1 MLENVPFLETG
12 IIMDI
17 LTVLNNIGYTNFTEV
32 GGILRCRPLY
42 RESSSETVLCI
53 NKANGLWFD
62 HSSREGGSLSQL
74 ISKTLATNDSTII
87 KGLLGD
93 IPLSN
98 YSREF
103 TESTELTQTKVFDKE
118 ILIKLI
124 HDNSYW
130 NSRGISNF
138 TLDDFEGG
146 LAQKGRMIGRYVF
159 PIFNDKNDLV
169 GFAGRQVKDNPDFP
183 RWKLLGQKSSWI
195 YPLLST
201 KYIQAKNEVI
211 LVESLGDCLNLFEFG
226 YKNVIV
232 SFGVSLSS
240 KIIEHLLKLDV
251 SKIIIAL
258 NNDEDGGFVGNQAS
272 EEFQVELCKYFDKEQ
287 VKISLPPAK
296 DFGEI
301 KDPEIIKQWYAST
314 LEEKQ

>member
-1 MLENVPFLETG
+1 
-12 IIMDI
+12 MDI
-17 LTVLNNIGYTNFTEV
+17 LTVLNNIGYTSFTEV

-42 RESSSETVLCI
+42 RDSSSDTVLCI

-62 HSSREGGSLSQL
+62 HSLREGGGLSKL
-74 ISKTLATNDSTII
+74 IQKTLATDDPAII
-87 KGLLGD
+87 KGHLGD
-93 IPLSN
+93 LSIVN
-98 YSREF
+98 YDR
-103 TESTELTQTKVFDKE
+103 ESTELTQTKVFDKE
-118 ILIKLI
+118 ILVKLI

-159 PIFNDKNDLV
+159 PIFNDKDDLV
-169 GFAGRQVKDNPDFP
+169 GFAGRQIKDNPDFCK
-183 RWKLLGQKSSWI
+183 WKILGKKSEWI

-301 KDPEIIKQWYAST
+301 KDPEIIKQWYESAKS
-314 LEEKQ
+314 